1 MPVFLIGMVL
11 LLAGAIVYVGLRAI
25 RWLRTMFDFKRT
37 YILWVVLVLLPLLFV
52 FGDMLSASAFARAVT
67 ITGGVAI
74 GVFLYILLF
83 TAAADLIALLL
94 RRTPIS
100 RKPAF
105 RSRRTL
111 RAVGCIVLA
120 LGVCV
125 SAYGVINAATVD
137 RTTYDVSLTGSGTD
151 GLKIALISD
160 LHLGSEIGSAQM
172 RRAVDEIN
180 ACKADVVIIAGDVF
194 NADVEDCY
202 DLDEA
207 AAELRRIDSRLGV
220 YAVLGNHDPAPDYPP
235 LQAFFESA
243 GIRLLDDEA
252 VSFPGFTLVG
262 RAESASMH
270 GDGRGTRKSLEEL
283 LDGSERG
290 KPVLVVDHRPA
301 GVDEAVAFG
310 ADLIMCGHT
319 HRGQIFPANLIAAW
333 THGSGRNYGHTV
345 EGNTDVIVT
354 SGVGYWGAAAA
365 DRQRRRG
372 RAHPNR
378 PARLKIK
385 FKRAPCRHGARF
397 VLLGERR
404 CFFMQKTLF
413 F

>member
-94 RRTPIS
+94 RLTPIS

-125 SAYGVINAATVD
+125 SAYGVINAATVN

-207 AAELRRIDSRLGV
+207 RPNC
-220 YAVLGNHDPAPDYPP
+220 AV
-235 LQAFFESA
+235 
-243 GIRLLDDEA
+243 
-252 VSFPGFTLVG
+252 
-262 RAESASMH
+262 
-270 GDGRGTRKSLEEL
+270 
-283 LDGSERG
+283 
-290 KPVLVVDHRPA
+290 
-301 GVDEAVAFG
+301 
-310 ADLIMCGHT
+310 
-319 HRGQIFPANLIAAW
+319 
-333 THGSGRNYGHTV
+333 
-345 EGNTDVIVT
+345 
-354 SGVGYWGAAAA
+354 
-365 DRQRRRG
+365 
-372 RAHPNR
+372 
-378 PARLKIK
+378 
-385 FKRAPCRHGARF
+385 
-397 VLLGERR
+397 
-404 CFFMQKTLF
+404 
-413 F
+413 

>member
-94 RRTPIS
+94 RLTPIS

-137 RTTYDVSLTGSGTD
+137 RTTYDVSLTGSSTD

-252 VSFPGFTLVG
+252 VSFPGFTLV
-262 RAESASMH
+262 
-270 GDGRGTRKSLEEL
+270 
-283 LDGSERG
+283 
-290 KPVLVVDHRPA
+290 DHRPA

-354 SGVGYWGAAAA
+354 SGVGYWGPPLRTASDAEV
-365 DRQRRRG
+365 
-372 RAHPNR
+372 
-378 PARLKIK
+378 
-385 FKRAPCRHGARF
+385 
-397 VLLGERR
+397 VLIQTDL
-404 CFFMQKTLF
+404 QD
-413 F
+413 

>member
-94 RRTPIS
+94 RLTPIS

-160 LHLGSEIGSAQM
+160 LHLGSEI
-172 RRAVDEIN
+172 
-180 ACKADVVIIAGDVF
+180 
-194 NADVEDCY
+194 
-202 DLDEA
+202 
-207 AAELRRIDSRLGV
+207 
-220 YAVLGNHDPAPDYPP
+220 
-235 LQAFFESA
+235 
-243 GIRLLDDEA
+243 
-252 VSFPGFTLVG
+252 GFTLVG

-354 SGVGYWGAAAA
+354 SGVGYWGPPLRTASDAEV
-365 DRQRRRG
+365 
-372 RAHPNR
+372 
-378 PARLKIK
+378 
-385 FKRAPCRHGARF
+385 
-397 VLLGERR
+397 VLIQTDL
-404 CFFMQKTLF
+404 QD
-413 F
+413 

>member
-1 MPVFLIGMVL
+1 MPVVLIGMVL
-11 LLAGAIVYVGLRAI
+11 LLAGAIDYVGLRAI

-94 RRTPIS
+94 RLTPIS

-207 AAELRRIDSRLGV
+207 AAELRRINSRLGV

-354 SGVGYWGAAAA
+354 SGVGYWGPPLRTASDAEV
-365 DRQRRRG
+365 
-372 RAHPNR
+372 
-378 PARLKIK
+378 
-385 FKRAPCRHGARF
+385 
-397 VLLGERR
+397 VLIQTDL
-404 CFFMQKTLF
+404 QD
-413 F
+413 

>member
-94 RRTPIS
+94 RLTPIS

-151 GLKIALISD
+151 GLKIALTPTCT
-160 LHLGSEIGSAQM
+160 SAV
-172 RRAVDEIN
+172 R
-180 ACKADVVIIAGDVF
+180 
-194 NADVEDCY
+194 
-202 DLDEA
+202 
-207 AAELRRIDSRLGV
+207 
-220 YAVLGNHDPAPDYPP
+220 
-235 LQAFFESA
+235 
-243 GIRLLDDEA
+243 
-252 VSFPGFTLVG
+252 
-262 RAESASMH
+262 
-270 GDGRGTRKSLEEL
+270 
-283 LDGSERG
+283 
-290 KPVLVVDHRPA
+290 
-301 GVDEAVAFG
+301 
-310 ADLIMCGHT
+310 
-319 HRGQIFPANLIAAW
+319 
-333 THGSGRNYGHTV
+333 
-345 EGNTDVIVT
+345 
-354 SGVGYWGAAAA
+354 
-365 DRQRRRG
+365 
-372 RAHPNR
+372 
-378 PARLKIK
+378 
-385 FKRAPCRHGARF
+385 
-397 VLLGERR
+397 
-404 CFFMQKTLF
+404 
-413 F
+413 